1 MTGTHWTFDGTTFWS
16 FDDPLSA
23 SRKGDY
29 ANCRGLRGM
38 MFWELSGDDPTG
50 SLLTAMSTQLRS
62 ASSACHDVWLPL
74 P

>member
-1 MTGTHWTFDGTTFWS
+1 
-16 FDDPLSA
+16 
-23 SRKGDY
+23 
-29 ANCRGLRGM
+29 

-50 SLLTAMSTQLRS
+50 SLLTALSARLRS